1 MIRKRKVQYAFTLV
15 ELLTVL
21 GVVTL
26 LAAIVLPGVKSLL
39 VGRKTGQAAIVVKN
53 FLEAGRARAIG
64 KNRSVAVVLE
74 RLSSRPLDRDENGVI
89 NIADTLPDSVTGFPR
104 FQSGTANGF
113 LPSTRTTQLP
123 DTNFLPYNTC
133 IKLSLAEEP
142 IAVTNKTIP
151 APVIIQAQSVFSL
164 PTTDYVGPEILAD
177 PDQASWELPNPP
189 FRPTATP
196 EERTFSVSVVDPS
209 TGTVAANANAFLLLG
224 EYLVAGNEI
233 SFGDSSQRF
242 TIASPTFSQTH
253 ENYEN
258 RDAIGRIWFS
268 IYNERGAVALNEQ
281 ALRSYSNVNL
291 PSLPIEPTSFRIYQR
306 PKPIY
311 SQTVDLPKGS
321 CIDLSLS
328 GLANNRPGLGGTL
341 GVGDYRVR
349 FSSDWVL
356 AGANGVPTPQELR
369 PVYLVFSPDGSF
381 SRIYAN
387 EAAGGETVRI
397 DAVDDVFLHV
407 GKIDQVYM
415 PILSPSVVRN
425 RNSAIAAESA
435 GIKQNLTDP
444 DTYVVRISPKSGAI
458 GASPIRLF
466 SVNELGSTETLFD
479 MINRTRTGAY
489 STTATGQ

>member
-1 MIRKRKVQYAFTLV
+1 MIRKQKAHFGYTLV

-74 RLSSRPLDRDENGVI
+74 RLSSRPWDADENGVI

-104 FQSGTANGF
+104 FQSGTASSF
-113 LPSTRTTQLP
+113 LPSTRTSQSP
-123 DTNFLPYNTC
+123 DTNFLPYNAC

-151 APVIIQAQSVFSL
+151 APVIIQAQFVSSL
-164 PTTDYVGPEILAD
+164 PSTDYVGREILRD

-189 FRPTATP
+189 LRPTATP
-196 EERTFSVSVVDPS
+196 EARTFSVSVFDPS
-209 TGTVAANANAFLLLG
+209 TRAVAASGNAFLLLG

-242 TIASPTFSQTH
+242 TIASPTYSQTH
-253 ENYEN
+253 EDYEN
-258 RDAIGRIWFS
+258 RDGIGRIWFS
-268 IYNERGAVALNEQ
+268 VYNERGAVSLNEQ
-281 ALRSYSNVNL
+281 ALRPYSNINL
-291 PSLPIEPTSFRIYQR
+291 PLSPSEPTSFRIYQR

-311 SQTVDLPKGS
+311 AQTVDLPKGS

-328 GLANNRPGLGGTL
+328 GLANNRPGLGGSL

-349 FSSDWVL
+349 FSSDWVR

-397 DAVDDVFLHV
+397 DVVDDVFLHV

-415 PILSPSVVRN
+415 PLSSSGLFRD
-425 RNSAIAAESA
+425 RSSAIAAEA
-435 GIKQNLTDP
+435 DGIKQNLTDP
-444 DTYVVRISPKSGAI
+444 DSYVVRISPKSGAI

-489 STTATGQ
+489 STTASGQ